1 MATISSEND
10 KTIRKSMLVE
20 FKMPIADNSGVLT
33 FYTDSSR
40 KIYDFTLNNTT
51 FPMRKLADLQGDGFP
66 LDNSCK
72 LYDPNTSASSLNGKI
87 GLRGNIG
94 DPLSF
99 RVASTTSINALRIK
113 SSGTRRMNIVATG
126 AESVAYDLTGDD
138 TIVPPENSQNF
149 TVFFYPETPETRVEI
164 DFIVLPQYLVIN
176 NHNLIRANLALRTN
190 MAPDNPTWQES
201 NIEVQAYFPNDMMSL
216 LRTFLTDW
224 RITYQAGYD
233 QQMSP
238 LRYFYVNEPIVQDD
252 NVVTIRATD
261 ASRFMEGVTLQKQ
274 SFGSIGNNKPW
285 DGYQPPESADCKDS
299 LTTQTFTTRVRTEL
313 MKCGAGGVPG
323 IRSVIPTTTYSFA
336 DYNVRPEMSLKDF
349 IMTIMNLTED
359 QQGRQTPIYKFSYVD
374 AGIPTINC
382 DNLATIVRTIN
393 YEDIA
398 NIERTYAQPIK
409 RVEAAVQERPFDCIL
424 FTTSNPIYGESFDWT
439 AGSVVEFTPPQEQ
452 EMAEFGA
459 ANGGRSTFINWTTEK
474 AVMKVNTSGTA
485 EPNYKPLL
493 TSGGATYYDDVSLA
507 EGKTIQMESM
517 SRGFRFGG
525 VYVFSPRYLS
535 QRKTNYISFEWKG
548 DPRWQPR
555 DLINI
560 PADYAHTGF
569 NGIIESIEIIHEGG
583 GTTQKIVAQE
593 RAHSL

>member
-1 MATISSEND
+1 MATIDSENA
-10 KTIRKSMLVE
+10 KIIRKSMLVE

-72 LYDPNTSASSLNGKI
+72 LYDPNTSAGSLNGKI
-87 GLRGNIG
+87 GLRGNVG
-94 DPLSF
+94 VTLF
-99 RVASTTSINALRIK
+99 VRVVSNAPVKALQIK
-113 SSGTRRMNIVATG
+113 SSGTRRMRID
-126 AESVAYDLTGDD
+126 AESIAYDLTGDD
-138 TIVPPENSQNF
+138 IIVPPGNSQDF
-149 TVFFYPETPETRVEI
+149 YIHFYPETPETRVEI

-190 MAPDNPTWQES
+190 LAPDNPTWQES

-274 SFGSIGNNKPW
+274 GFGSMGLSTYKRRTTCRDEN
-285 DGYQPPESADCKDS
+285 
-299 LTTQTFTTRVRTEL
+299 LTTSSFVSRLRQEIVN
-313 MKCGAGGVPG
+313 CGASGYGG
-323 IRSVIPTTTYSFA
+323 ITTLYPATDLSFTGYS
-336 DYNVRPEMSLKDF
+336 VRPEMSLKDF

-359 QQGRQTPIYKFSYVD
+359 QQGRNWNPIFKISYVD
-374 AGIPTINC
+374 AGRPSLVC
-382 DNLATIVRTIN
+382 DNRDQVSRTVV
-393 YEDIA
+393 YSEIA
-398 NIERTYAQPIK
+398 NVERTYAQPIK
-409 RVEAAVQERPFDCIL
+409 RVEAASETRPFDCAIDAA
-424 FTTSNPIYGESFDWT
+424 TNIVNEVVVMD
-439 AGSVVEFTPPQEQ
+439 AGSFYELSPEQ
-452 EMAEFGA
+452 EMTRLGFHQGTVTEGPL
-459 ANGGRSTFINWTTEK
+459 RTPSTISWSTEK
-474 AVMKVNTSGTA
+474 FVGKMEESGAVIASYYTLNTR
-485 EPNYKPLL
+485 
-493 TSGGATYYDDVSLA
+493 GGVTYYDNSNMA

-517 SRGFRFGG
+517 TRGLLFGG
-525 VYVFSPRYLS
+525 SFVFSPQYLTR
-535 QRKTNYISFEWKG
+535 RKTNYISFEWKG

-569 NGIIESIEIIHEGG
+569 NGIIESIEIVHEGG
-583 GTTQKIVAQE
+583 GTRQKVVAQE
-593 RAHSL
+593 RAHSR